1 VGKISDALDKFGQS
15 AAGKTADLTGTPLS
29 ENVDLKPVKPIA
41 TATNK
46 DRSIPAA
53 EHPQDSQQD
62 DDFTPQPTYSEFPP
76 MVALQEKGQFP
87 QSNRLAD
94 KLVAISAP
102 HSYEAEQF
110 RVLRTNIMFPAEG
123 RATPRSILITS
134 THPNHGKSF
143 VAANLAATIAQ
154 NIDRHVLLV
163 DCDLRKPAINHF
175 FGFSSGLPGLSD
187 YLIKGK
193 PLTQLLVRT
202 GTPRLSILP
211 GGLPPPNPSELLSS
225 NRMAALMQELLNRY
239 DDRYIIIDSPPPQ
252 VAAESTALA
261 KFVEGIVLVIRIG
274 HTQKEASALVVDK
287 LGKEKIIGVVANG
300 LTRRAVGYFGSGKY
314 DQYAQYQKK

>member
-1 VGKISDALDKFGQS
+1 MGKISDALDKFGQS
-15 AAGKTADLTGTPLS
+15 RDEKTADLTATPLL
-29 ENVDLKPVKPIA
+29 ENVDLKPVKPVA
-41 TATNK
+41 TAPPK

-53 EHPQDSQQD
+53 EHPQDSQKD
-62 DDFTPQPTYSEFPP
+62 DDFTPQPAYSELPP
-76 MVALQEKGQFP
+76 KAAAHEKDQSP
-87 QSNRLAD
+87 QSNRIDD
-94 KLVAISAP
+94 KLVAISDP

-110 RVLRTNIMFPAEG
+110 RVLRTNIMFPADG
-123 RATPRSILITS
+123 RTSPRSILITS
-134 THPNHGKSF
+134 THPGHGKSF

-202 GTPRLSILP
+202 ATQRLSILP

-225 NRMAALMQELLNRY
+225 NRMADLMQELRNRY

-261 KFVEGIVLVIRIG
+261 NFVDGIVLVIRIG
-274 HTQKEASALVVDK
+274 HTQKEASTLVVEK
-287 LGKEKIIGVVANG
+287 LGKEKIIGIVANG
-300 LTRRAVGYFGSGKY
+300 ITRRAVGYFGAGKY
-314 DQYAQYQKK
+314 DQYANYQKK